1 MPKKTQ
7 SQKIREII
15 FEELQEIDAD
25 VSEDFADTIAERLE
39 KFLDL

>member
-15 FEELQEIDAD
+15 FEELQEIDPD
-25 VSEDFADTIAERLE
+25 ISEDFADTIAERLE